1 MDLRIREHDLQ
12 AMHVWHASMVVLAKP
27 GEVIGVPI
35 FEAPAIAPPVSSL
48 VGIEFPYHLLVIEVD
63 NPEDSVTQD
72 RIRCRLS
79 EFDL

>member
-1 MDLRIREHDLQ
+1 MDLRIRERELQ

-27 GEVIGVPI
+27 GEAFGVPI
-35 FEAPAIAPPVSSL
+35 FEAPAVASPVSSP

-79 EFDL
+79 EFDV